1 MLGLMILCSLLTGG
15 RTYLHVFSSDGE
27 NVNLPCNND
36 LTDCTSTSWA
46 YSGGSSVADLLV
58 EKGIKNNDIKRRE
71 RLSLGSDCSLNIYKV
86 TTEDHG
92 VYSCRQYE
100 KTETFTDTD
109 VHLNVLH
116 VSPSSTQTEIRPG
129 RSFTLSCQLYIHYGY
144 SCFNFFI
151 SERIEM
157 VWVNKTGVNLR
168 SDSRYQIS
176 SSPHHCISTLTTT
189 LLHEDDNTEWTC
201 QVTKGNK
208 LETSVRYTV
217 TYSDASTPAT
227 ETATPGIPAVTA
239 ALAALLPLIALI
251 ALIAL
256 WLICRKRAGADKKA
270 DPAEV
275 ISSLTPVTPVTP
287 APRPPPDDAHVRTED
302 VAYAEVIIST
312 NKFTERHTVQ
322 SDDKV
327 TYAAIRS

>member
-1 MLGLMILCSLLTGG
+1 MLGLMILCSLLTDASGQ
-15 RTYLHVFSSDGE
+15 THLHVFSRDGDE
-27 NVNLPCNND
+27 NVNLPCDNN
-36 LTDCTSTSWA
+36 LTVCTSTSWA
-46 YSGGSSVADLLV
+46 YNGGSSGTVTLF
-58 EKGIKNNDIKRRE
+58 EKGMKKNDIKRRE

-92 VYSCRQYE
+92 VYTCRQYE
-100 KTETFTDTD
+100 KTDTDTT
-109 VHLNVLH
+109 VYLHVLH

-129 RSFTLSCQLYIHYGY
+129 RSFTLSCQLYLYGY
-144 SCFNFFI
+144 PFDSLFP
-151 SERIEM
+151 SERIQL
-157 VWVNKTGVNLR
+157 VWVNKAGVNLR

-201 QVTKGNK
+201 QVTKENK
-208 LETSVRYTV
+208 LKTSVRYTV

-227 ETATPGIPAVTA
+227 ESTPGIPAVTA

-256 WLICRKRAGADKKA
+256 CLICRKRAGADNN
-270 DPAEV
+270 PAQV
-275 ISSLTPVTPVTP
+275 ISSLTPVTP
-287 APRPPPDDAHVRTED
+287 APPPADDDDDDAHGRTED

-327 TYAAIRS
+327 TYAAIRGAE